1 VNDPTKVNPYQAGYT
16 ARTGFPEGVVI
27 EILLEATNTLY
38 GMAIATAFSAAL
50 LY

>member
-1 VNDPTKVNPYQAGYT
+1 MIIDVVEEVVQTYE
-16 ARTGFPEGVVI
+16 PEGNMMAI
-27 EILLEATNTLY
+27 MSATTTFA